1 MTTTCTPH
9 IPPKTRYNYGYVHT
23 AVFPNC
29 SPKHIHTR
37 WSVDSPFQVFSTA
50 RIITKEADMWHFTY
64 SDPSLYRSPFI
75 AVSVH
80 CIFFSPKY
88 CIQEKKKSRTTQRF
102 CAGPY
107 CFGNGHSLKAH
118 DWLPVWHQPMT
129 ARVVELVEIIRQ
141 ALNRV
146 CVCVWNVYVCVCL
159 YPRTIYVKTE
169 CMSVC
174 IPVCV
179 HDAHPSLYS
188 GYWLKLMRSVIAS
201 LLSYIFVQSHSLSPI
216 SKPSFCCNFSP

>member
-1 MTTTCTPH
+1 MICRLSVPSILNRTH
-9 IPPKTRYNYGYVHT
+9 HYERSRYVAFH
-23 AVFPNC
+23 VQ
-29 SPKHIHTR
+29 
-37 WSVDSPFQVFSTA
+37 WSLAISQSIYRSFSTLYFFFP
-50 RIITKEADMWHFTY
+50 KVLY
-64 SDPSLYRSPFI
+64 SG
-75 AVSVH
+75 
-80 CIFFSPKY
+80 
-88 CIQEKKKSRTTQRF
+88 KKKSRTTQRF